1 LFVGSPPLFWAQ
13 ALPWA
18 TIMHIQSIPLLRY
31 PRTPHLEGSRLQLDD
46 DGRDQTPL
54 SALEGTYAVIEE
66 KLDGANSAVSFSEAA
81 ELLLQ
86 SRGHYLAGG
95 ARERQFNLLKTWA
108 RSHEDAFLSIL
119 EDHYVMYGEWL
130 YAKHSCWLDQL
141 PHYFAEFDVFDR
153 HTGKFLSTGRRHAL
167 LRDLPV
173 LPVPV
178 LYEGLMPTDPRLLW
192 ALVTRS
198 LAKSVNWRETFEAHV
213 VRQGLPLDLS
223 WKQTDKSDKS
233 EGLYLK
239 IENEDEVL
247 SRYKLVRAD
256 FTQTI
261 LDSDSH
267 HADRPILPNLL
278 APTAD
283 IYSPVLT
290 CSWEHL
296 GLRTLRG
303 LDELKAAFPA
313 KGRR

>member
-1 LFVGSPPLFWAQ
+1 
-13 ALPWA
+13 
-18 TIMHIQSIPLLRY
+18 MHIQSIPLLRY
-31 PRTPHLEGSRLQLDD
+31 PRTPHLEGSRLQPDD

-54 SALEGTYAVIEE
+54 SVLEGSYAVIEE

-95 ARERQFNLLKTWA
+95 ARERQFNLLKVWA
-108 RSHEDAFLSIL
+108 RAHEDAFLSVL
-119 EDHYVMYGEWL
+119 EDRYVMYGEWL
-130 YAKHSCWLDQL
+130 YAKHSCWMDQL
-141 PHYFAEFDVFDR
+141 PHYFAEFDVYDR
-153 HTGKFLSTGRRHAL
+153 HTGKFLSTARRRAL
-167 LRDLPV
+167 LRELPV

-178 LYEGLMPTDPRLLW
+178 LYEGLMPTNSRLLW
-192 ALVTRS
+192 SLVTRS
-198 LAKSVNWRETFEAHV
+198 LAKSADWRARFEAQV
-213 VRQGLPLDLS
+213 VQQGLPLALT

-239 IENEDEVL
+239 IENENEVL
-247 SRYKLVRAD
+247 GRYKLVRAD

-278 APTAD
+278 APAAD

-290 CSWEHL
+290 CNWEDL
-296 GLRTLRG
+296 GLTTLRG
-303 LDELKAAFPA
+303 LEELNAAFPA
-313 KGRR
+313 KVRK